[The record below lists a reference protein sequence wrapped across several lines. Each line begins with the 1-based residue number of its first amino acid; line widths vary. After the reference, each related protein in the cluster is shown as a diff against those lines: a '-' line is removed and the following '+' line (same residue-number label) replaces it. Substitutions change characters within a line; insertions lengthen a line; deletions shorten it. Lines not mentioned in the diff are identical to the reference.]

1 MYNTVQKTK
10 QRKKKMTM
18 VENVINSRSI
28 TTIPNQTIFGDK
40 STSIQFYG
48 QWRISWANT
57 MDKFGTMVYEKT
69 EHDF

>member
-1 MYNTVQKTK
+1 
-10 QRKKKMTM
+10 M

-48 QWRISWANT
+48 RWRSPWANT
-57 MDKFGTMVYEKT
+57 MNKFGRMVYEKT
-69 EHDF
+69 EHDI

>member
-1 MYNTVQKTK
+1 LICISNQQKE
-10 QRKKKMTM
+10 KKSTM

-28 TTIPNQTIFGDK
+28 TTIPNQTIFYGK

-48 QWRISWANT
+48 QWRSLWENT
-57 MDKFGTMVYEKT
+57 MNKFGSMVYEKT